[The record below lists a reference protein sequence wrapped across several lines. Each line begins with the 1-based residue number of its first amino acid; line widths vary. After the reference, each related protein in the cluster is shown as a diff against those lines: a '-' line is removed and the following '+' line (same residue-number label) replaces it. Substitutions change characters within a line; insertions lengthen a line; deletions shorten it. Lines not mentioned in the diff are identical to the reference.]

1 MTDTRLQLDE
11 LHSLIFDI
19 LVAHDTARGNAERV
33 AKALVA
39 AEADGQKG
47 HGASRVPSYAG
58 QARSG
63 KVDGHAVP
71 EAIRLSDSAAVI
83 RTPAT
88 DSPTRR
94 SNSRSRP
101 SATGSRPRRWRRR

>member
-1 MTDTRLQLDE
+1 MTDSRLQLDE
-11 LHSLIFDI
+11 LRTLIFEI
-19 LVAHDTARGNAERV
+19 LLAHDTARDNAERV

-71 EAIRLSDSAAVI
+71 EAIRLSDSAAIVDA
-83 RTPAT
+83 P
-88 DSPTRR
+88 
-94 SNSRSRP
+94 
-101 SATGSRPRRWRRR
+101 